1 MPNLP
6 QPPSPTK
13 SSAATTP
20 TPRSHWLLAGLM
32 AAVASLISACK
43 TAPEAPQPGSQWPA
57 GFAASPPSNA
67 STPREYR
74 KDAAQH
80 LYALNAQRIYQGK
93 LPASLYA
100 IGVLEAE
107 IDPRGH
113 VTRLKWK
120 RAPQHAPEV
129 IAEIERTV
137 RAAAP
142 FPLPTQLGRVTYTET
157 WLWDKQ
163 GQFQLDT
170 LTEGQL

>member
-1 MPNLP
+1 MPTS
-6 QPPSPTK
+6 PPPKPTSP
-13 SSAATTP
+13 SAQ
-20 TPRSHWLLAGLM
+20 RSHWLLASLM
-32 AAVASLISACK
+32 ATVASLLAACK
-43 TAPEAPQPGSQWPA
+43 SAPEAPLPGSQWPA
-57 GFAASPPSNA
+57 GFVASPPSNA
-67 STPREYR
+67 STPRQYR
-74 KDAAQH
+74 QDAAQH

-100 IGVLEAE
+100 VGVLEAD

-157 WLWDKQ
+157 WLWDQQ

>member
-1 MPNLP
+1 MPTSP
-6 QPPSPTK
+6 PPKPPSP
-13 SSAATTP
+13 SAQ
-20 TPRSHWLLAGLM
+20 RSPWLLASLM
-32 AAVASLISACK
+32 ATVASLLAACK
-43 TAPEAPQPGSQWPA
+43 SAPEAPLPGSQWPA
-57 GFAASPPSNA
+57 GFVASPPSNA
-67 STPREYR
+67 STPRQYR
-74 KDAAQH
+74 QDAAQH

-100 IGVLEAE
+100 VGVLEAD

-157 WLWDKQ
+157 WLWDQQ